1 MILTGFVGVSL
12 LMTHNYVAPREK
24 LCLVLAG
31 LCMSFFLS
39 SPCAWAQSAD
49 DVHIAPR
56 TIHDQQVP
64 ATDLPPANDSAPYA
78 HVKPIRVNVDLVLVP
93 IAVTDSMNRP
103 VVNLTKQDFALYE
116 GEKAQEIRYFMSGE
130 VPISIALLFDASR
143 SMTDKIDTE
152 RAAIHEFFKN
162 ANPEDEYFAI
172 AFSNRPRL
180 LVGPT
185 ESTDEVEEKL
195 TSIQPGGT
203 TAMLDAIYLA
213 ESQLRF
219 ARYQRKA
226 IVIFSDGGD
235 NTSRYTLREVKKLIE
250 ESDTQIYAI
259 GLFETF
265 LFSTI
270 EEKLGKKWLSEITD
284 RTGGRTITV
293 QDRTKLP
300 EAAGIISREM
310 RNQYILG
317 YRPTVGDGKWRKIK
331 VRVTS
336 EQSLRAYYKGGYYS
350 AEK

>member
-1 MILTGFVGVSL
+1 MILTQFIGVSL
-12 LMTHNYVAPREK
+12 LMAHKNVVSRQRV
-24 LCLVLAG
+24 CLALAG
-31 LCMSFFLS
+31 FCMLFLLS
-39 SPCAWAQSAD
+39 SPFSRAQSAE
-49 DVHIAPR
+49 DVHVVPR
-56 TIHDQQVP
+56 TDQNQKVP
-64 ATDLPPANDSAPYA
+64 ATDVPPANDAAPHAY
-78 HVKPIRVNVDLVLVP
+78 VKPIRVNVDLVLVP
-93 IAVTDSMNRP
+93 VAVSDSMNRP
-103 VVNLTKQDFALYE
+103 VVNLTKQDFALYD
-116 GEKAQEIRYFMSGE
+116 GETAQEIRYFMSGE
-130 VPISIALLFDASR
+130 EPISIALLFDASR

-152 RAAIHEFFKN
+152 RAAMHEFFKN

-213 ESQLRF
+213 ESELRF

-226 IVIFSDGGD
+226 IVILSDGGD
-235 NTSRYTLREVKKLIE
+235 NTSRYTLRQVKKLIE

-300 EAAGIISREM
+300 EATGIISREM

-317 YRPTVGDGKWRKIK
+317 YRPIVGDGKWRKIR

-336 EQSLRAYYKGGYYS
+336 EQSVRAYYKGGYYS

>member
-1 MILTGFVGVSL
+1 
-12 LMTHNYVAPREK
+12 MTNTNVIPREGVAVA
-24 LCLVLAG
+24 C
-31 LCMSFFLS
+31 LCMWFLLL
-39 SPCAWAQSAD
+39 SPFARAQSAD
-49 DVHIAPR
+49 DVHIVPR
-56 TIHDQQVP
+56 NGHDQHAP
-64 ATDLPPANDSAPYA
+64 TTDLPPTNDSAPHA
-78 HVKPIRVNVDLVLVP
+78 HVRPIHVDVDLVLVP
-93 IAVTDSMNRP
+93 VVVTDAMNRP

-116 GEKAQEIRYFMSGE
+116 GEKAREIRYFMSDE
-130 VPISIALLFDASR
+130 APISIAVLFDASR

-152 RAAIHEFFKN
+152 RAAIHEFFKE

-172 AFSNRPRL
+172 TFSNRPRL
-180 LVGPT
+180 LAGPT

-213 ESQLRF
+213 ESHLRF

-226 IVIFSDGGD
+226 IIIFSDGGD
-235 NTSRYTLREVKKLIE
+235 NTSRYTLREVQKLVE

-293 QDRTKLP
+293 QDRAKLP
-300 EAAGIISREM
+300 QAAAIISREM

-331 VRVTS
+331 VKVTS
-336 EQSLRAYYKGGYYS
+336 PAQRPLRAYYKGGYYS
-350 AEK
+350 AER

>member
-1 MILTGFVGVSL
+1 
-12 LMTHNYVAPREK
+12 MTHKNVIPKERVR
-24 LCLVLAG
+24 LVLAC
-31 LCMSFFLS
+31 LCISLFLF
-39 SPCAWAQSAD
+39 SPFARAQSAD
-49 DVHIAPR
+49 DVHIVPR
-56 TIHDQQVP
+56 TGQDQHLP
-64 ATDLPPANDSAPYA
+64 TTDLSPTNDSAPHA
-78 HVKPIRVNVDLVLVP
+78 HIRPIRVDVDLVLVP
-93 IAVTDSMNRP
+93 VAVTDAMNRP
-103 VVNLTKQDFALYE
+103 VTNLTKQDFALYE
-116 GEKAQEIRYFMSGE
+116 DEKAQQIRYFMSDE
-130 VPISIALLFDASR
+130 APISIAVLFDASR

-172 AFSNRPRL
+172 SFSNRPRL

-185 ESTDEVEEKL
+185 VSTDEVEDKL
-195 TSIQPGGT
+195 TSIQPAGT
-203 TAMLDAIYLA
+203 TALLDAIYLA
-213 ESQLRF
+213 ESHLRF

-226 IVIFSDGGD
+226 IVILSDGGD

-293 QDRTKLP
+293 QDRAKLP
-300 EAAGIISREM
+300 QAAATISREM

-336 EQSLRAYYKGGYYS
+336 PVERPLRAYYKGGYYS
-350 AEK
+350 AER